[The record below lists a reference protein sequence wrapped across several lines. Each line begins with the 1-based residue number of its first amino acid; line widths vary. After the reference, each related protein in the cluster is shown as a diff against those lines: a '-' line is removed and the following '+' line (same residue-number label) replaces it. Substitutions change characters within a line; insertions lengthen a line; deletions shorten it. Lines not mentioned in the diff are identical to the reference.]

1 MVYQIHM
8 RKKGD
13 PFMKAAQA
21 TKRDNRIGTVGIIV
35 TLALMGTT
43 LILSG
48 QASAAARNGI
58 LLCGKTLIPA
68 IFPFLVLNGILMR
81 LGFPAWIGR
90 KVGKPLGRLFGIRP
104 ACVAAVFVGLFSGF
118 PTGAASAHQICESGL
133 GDDRDRDRG
142 VLLASVAAPG
152 FLIAGVGNGMLGSP
166 LLGLALYLFQLAA
179 IFSVGILD
187 ARLFS
192 GIEDGLPLMPL
203 PKPRSLFLNLSESLR
218 EAANATVGI
227 CGAVIFFSALGGI
240 IGLLPLPSLLRC
252 VIVGLLEITAGA
264 SLSASLLP
272 HPISF
277 LVIAGIVGWSG
288 LSVHAQT
295 VMVTGGK
302 LKVGRHLLSKALT
315 ALLTVLFAAT
325 SLLLGVI

>member
-1 MVYQIHM
+1 
-8 RKKGD
+8 
-13 PFMKAAQA
+13 MKVAQA
-21 TKRDNRIGTVGIIV
+21 TKNNNWIGTIGIAT
-35 TLALMGTT
+35 TLMLMGTT

-48 QASAAARNGI
+48 QASASARNGI

-81 LGFPAWIGR
+81 LGFPAWIGQ

-118 PTGAASAHQICESGL
+118 PAGAASAHHICESGL
-133 GDDRDRDRG
+133 GDDRDRDRS

-179 IFSVGILD
+179 IFSVGILN
-187 ARLFS
+187 ARLV
-192 GIEDGLPLMPL
+192 GGVEDGLSLMPL
-203 PKPRSLFLNLSESLR
+203 PRGRSLFLTLSEALR
-218 EAANATVGI
+218 EAADAMVGI

-240 IGLLPLPSLLRC
+240 IGLLPLPALLRC
-252 VIVGLLEITAGA
+252 VIVGFLEITAGT

-272 HPISF
+272 HPIAF

-295 VMVTGGK
+295 VMVTEGK
-302 LKVGRHLLSKALT
+302 LKVGRYLLSKALT
-315 ALLTVLFAAT
+315 ALLTALFAAV
-325 SLLLGVI
+325 SLLLGIV

>member
-1 MVYQIHM
+1 
-8 RKKGD
+8 
-13 PFMKAAQA
+13 MKAAQA
-21 TKRDNRIGTVGIIV
+21 TKNNNKIGTVGIIG
-35 TLALMGTT
+35 TLVLMGTT

-48 QASAAARNGI
+48 QASAAARNGL

-90 KVGKPLGRLFGIRP
+90 KVGIPLGRLFGIRP

-118 PTGAASAHQICESGL
+118 PAGAASAHQICESGL
-133 GDDRDRDRG
+133 GDARDRDRS

-179 IFSVGILD
+179 IFLVGILD
-187 ARLFS
+187 ARLF
-192 GIEDGLPLMPL
+192 GGMEEGLPLTPL
-203 PKPRSLFLNLSESLR
+203 PKHHSPLLTLSEALR
-218 EAANATVGI
+218 EAADATVGI

-240 IGLLPLPSLLRC
+240 IGLLPLPTLLRC
-252 VIVGLLEITAGA
+252 VVVGFLEITAGT

-272 HPISF
+272 HPLSF

-302 LKVGRHLLSKALT
+302 LKVGRYLLSKALT
-315 ALLTVLFAAT
+315 GVLTVLFAAA
-325 SLLLGVI
+325 SLLLGII